1 MTKLLHF
8 AAIFLVAAGSFAGED
23 TLAKIKSA
31 GVLKWGADSSG
42 GAPYVYNDPKDP
54 NKVIGFEMDMMDKIA
69 AHMGVKH
76 ERVQA
81 EWGSLL
87 ENMKAKRTDIVMNGI
102 EINELR
108 SKTCNF
114 SQPYFVYEQQISVR
128 AKDKDKYKTLTD
140 LKDKK
145 IGILDGTESGN
156 VLEAAGFKKDQ
167 ITIHPDSKTPY
178 DNLKLHRVDAVVAES
193 IIAAFYAGQDTNV
206 YNNPETFAPGK
217 YAVAVRKD
225 SDSDTLLAEIDSVLK
240 SMKENGELA
249 AIYKKWNIM
258 SDKQKALGVVEK

>member
-1 MTKLLHF
+1 MLKLTFIAALFLF
-8 AAIFLVAAGSFAGED
+8 AAHSFAGED
-23 TLAKIKSA
+23 TLAKIKGA

-69 AHMGVKH
+69 EHLGVKH

-81 EWGSLL
+81 EWASLL
-87 ENMKAKRTDIVMNGI
+87 ENLKAKRTDIVMNGI

-108 SKTCNF
+108 SKTYNF

-128 AKDKDKYKTLTD
+128 AKDKDKYKSLAD

-156 VLEAAGFKKDQ
+156 VLESAGFKNDQ

-178 DNLKLHRVDAVVAES
+178 DNLKLRRVDAVVAES
-193 IIAAFYAGQDTNV
+193 IIASFYAGQDAAIF
-206 YNNPETFAPGK
+206 NNPDTFAPGK
-217 YAVAVRKD
+217 YAVAVRKE
-225 SDSDTLLAEIDSVLK
+225 SDSDTLLAAIDSVLK
-240 SMKENGELA
+240 TMKVNGELA